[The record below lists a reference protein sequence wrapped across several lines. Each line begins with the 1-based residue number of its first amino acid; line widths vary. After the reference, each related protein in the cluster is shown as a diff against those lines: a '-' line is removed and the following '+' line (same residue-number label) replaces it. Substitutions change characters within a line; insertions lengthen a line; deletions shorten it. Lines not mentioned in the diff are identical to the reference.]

1 MARPRP
7 RACGPKG
14 KAAGYSA
21 STISRLE
28 TGRRACTDLDM
39 LRRVCRAVGI
49 PADILGALVGIP
61 TSTPATVAATV
72 GRLVEKDDPMRRRAL
87 MAAGLAVPLR
97 LLTRLD
103 DALALLPAPSRA
115 VAPSEIAA
123 WLRRARRQFDT
134 GDLARLIAELPD
146 LLATAYEATEHDADP
161 AGYARV
167 AACYDLAAETLN
179 KIGRYGASRIT
190 ADRSTVYAALSG
202 SPIAMAAAARSL
214 GIVLRHEGR
223 QQIADRV
230 TLDAATR
237 WEATG
242 LVTPAQS
249 ATYAQMLCT
258 CAYNAAQAGD
268 RDRSLEMIAEAEQA
282 AGRLPAHTVTGQRFT
297 VTPAQVTLYR
307 VGVHWSLGDAGA
319 ALHAGRDLHPAQFPT
334 PERRGRLHTDMAR
347 AWWQHGNPEQ
357 TTRALLAAHRQA
369 PGEVR
374 DRPAIR
380 AIATSLVE
388 RHPRVAGAQQL
399 AAAIG
404 HRRPRPPGAIS

>member
-1 MARPRP
+1 MNAHDAPWDSARA
-7 RACGPKG
+7 RALIAAHNVGGAIRLARQTRGWRQVDLG

-39 LRRVCRAVGI
+39 LRRVCRAAGI
-49 PADILGALVGIP
+49 PADLLGALVGIP

-72 GRLVEKDDPMRRRAL
+72 GRLAEEDDPMRRRTL

-146 LLATAYEATEHDADP
+146 LLATAHEETEHDADP

-202 SPIAMAAAARSL
+202 SPIAMAA
-214 GIVLRHEGR
+214 
-223 QQIADRV
+223 
-230 TLDAATR
+230 
-237 WEATG
+237 
-242 LVTPAQS
+242 
-249 ATYAQMLCT
+249 
-258 CAYNAAQAGD
+258 
-268 RDRSLEMIAEAEQA
+268 
-282 AGRLPAHTVTGQRFT
+282 
-297 VTPAQVTLYR
+297 
-307 VGVHWSLGDAGA
+307 
-319 ALHAGRDLHPAQFPT
+319 
-334 PERRGRLHTDMAR
+334 
-347 AWWQHGNPEQ
+347 
-357 TTRALLAAHRQA
+357 
-369 PGEVR
+369 
-374 DRPAIR
+374 
-380 AIATSLVE
+380 
-388 RHPRVAGAQQL
+388 
-399 AAAIG
+399 
-404 HRRPRPPGAIS
+404 PPGPSASSCATKDASR